1 MAETQAYC
9 FKCRRKTDIKNP
21 EAVVLASDTRAV
33 RGLCADCGTK
43 VYSFRTDIDAEEE
56 LWHYSA
62 DKNHLPRHPNL
73 RHRRYM
79 ASSI

>member
-62 DKNHLPRHPNL
+62 DKKPPTAPPEPPAPPIHG
-73 RHRRYM
+73 
-79 ASSI
+79 